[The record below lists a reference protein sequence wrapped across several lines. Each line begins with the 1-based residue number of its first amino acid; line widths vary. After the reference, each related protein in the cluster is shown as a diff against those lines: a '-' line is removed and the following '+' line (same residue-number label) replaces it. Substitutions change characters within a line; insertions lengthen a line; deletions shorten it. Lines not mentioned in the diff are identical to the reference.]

1 MDPKG
6 KINTFDDVMRAN
18 LALFD
23 YILLDENI
31 QVNGLVFMIDLTG
44 FSRHHFLA
52 TGMENTKRCMIV
64 TQVSLPHS
72 NQQKFLNNLCSKHFI
87 Y

>member
-6 KINTFDDVMRAN
+6 KVNTFDDVMRAN

-31 QVNGLVFMIDLTG
+31 QVNGLVFVIDMTG
-44 FSRHHFLA
+44 FSRHHFVS
-52 TGMENTKRCMIV
+52 TGMENTKKCMVV
-64 TQVSLPHS
+64 TQVSCI
-72 NQQKFLNNLCSKHFI
+72 KFHVDNNLR
-87 Y
+87 